1 MRYQDD
7 SSESISPRLKLK
19 EGVSRS
25 PFEQRIAVLEQKLS
39 ELASVLRYQDD
50 SLEAAPVR
58 IKRQERV
65 SRSPLE
71 QRIAM
76 LERKV
81 SELSKVINGLTVQL
95 AEVSSVVRDIKRPV
109 AVQDDVELRVKKGE
123 VKKGGKPEKK
133 GKTEYI
139 IAENDYPIQEQ
150 RKSKGN
156 IVVADRDQSS

>member
-1 MRYQDD
+1 MRYHDD
-7 SSESISPRLKLK
+7 SSENIPSRLKLK
-19 EGVSRS
+19 EGVPHS

-39 ELASVLRYQDD
+39 ELTSVLRYHED
-50 SLEAAPVR
+50 SLEAAPMR
-58 IKRQERV
+58 TRRPEGA
-65 SRSPLE
+65 SRSPFE

-109 AVQDDVELRVKKGE
+109 TVHDDVELRVKKE
-123 VKKGGKPEKK
+123 EATKGGKREKK

-139 IAENDYPIQEQ
+139 IAENDYPIQE
-150 RKSKGN
+150 KKKATGN
-156 IVVADRDQSS
+156 IVVADRD

>member
-1 MRYQDD
+1 MRYQDG
-7 SSESISPRLKLK
+7 SSESIPSHLRLK

-39 ELASVLRYQDD
+39 ELTSVLRYQDD
-50 SLEAAPVR
+50 SLEAAPAR
-58 IKRQERV
+58 IRRHDGV
-65 SRSPLE
+65 SRSSFE

-109 AVQDDVELRVKKGE
+109 AVHDDVELRVKKGE
-123 VKKGGKPEKK
+123 AKKGGKQEKK

-139 IAENDYPIQEQ
+139 IAENDYPIQEK
-150 RKSKGN
+150 RKSTGN
-156 IVVADRDQSS
+156 IVVADRD

>member
-1 MRYQDD
+1 MRYQDG
-7 SSESISPRLKLK
+7 SSESIPPRLKLK

-39 ELASVLRYQDD
+39 ELASVRRYQDD

-58 IKRQERV
+58 IKRQEGV
-65 SRSPLE
+65 SRSPFE

-81 SELSKVINGLTVQL
+81 SELSKVISGLAVQL
-95 AEVSSVVRDIKRPV
+95 AEVSSVVHDIKRPV
-109 AVQDDVELRVKKGE
+109 AVQDDVELRIKKGE
-123 VKKGGKPEKK
+123 AKKGGKQEKK

-139 IAENDYPIQEQ
+139 IAENDYPIQEK
-150 RKSKGN
+150 RKSTGN
-156 IVVADRDQSS
+156 IVVADRD

>member
-7 SSESISPRLKLK
+7 SSESIPPRLKLK
-19 EGVSRS
+19 EGVSHS

-39 ELASVLRYQDD
+39 ELTSVLRYQDD
-50 SLEAAPVR
+50 PPEAAPVR
-58 IKRQERV
+58 IKRQEGV
-65 SRSPLE
+65 SRSPFE

-81 SELSKVINGLTVQL
+81 SELSKVINGLAVQL

-109 AVQDDVELRVKKGE
+109 AVQDDVELRIKKGE
-123 VKKGGKPEKK
+123 AKKGGKQEKK

-139 IAENDYPIQEQ
+139 IAENDYPIQEK
-150 RKSKGN
+150 RKSTGN
-156 IVVADRDQSS
+156 IVVADRD